1 MHFVNLAVLIPVK
14 AFGDAKGRLA
24 PVLGQAGR
32 ERLARWTATQVLA
45 ASAGLHPHVVCDD
58 DDVAAWAVAHGA
70 AVIREPTRGLNA
82 AVDSGVAHLASQAF
96 DHVVVVH
103 GDLPLPASIAAV
115 AAGCRADTVTLVPD
129 RHRDGT
135 NLLAFPLTSTFRVA
149 YGPGSFARHVARA
162 GDAGLAVHVVDD
174 TDLALDLDRPDDLLH
189 PRVQQAVATAL
200 GTEPA
205 GGSTAS
211 GGVAG
216 DGTVQP

>member
-1 MHFVNLAVLIPVK
+1 MHLVNLAVLIPVK

-24 PVLGQAGR
+24 PALDKARR

-58 DDVAAWAVAHGA
+58 DEVATWAMANGA
-70 AVIREPTRGLNA
+70 AVIREPARGLNA
-82 AVDSGVAHLASQAF
+82 AVDSGAAHLASHAF

-129 RHRDGT
+129 RHHDGT
-135 NLLAFPLTSTFRVA
+135 NLLAFPLASTFRVA
-149 YGPGSFARHVARA
+149 YGPGSFERHITRA
-162 GDAGLAVHVVDD
+162 SDAGLTVHVVDD
-174 TDLALDLDRPDDLLH
+174 ADLALDLDQPDDLLH
-189 PRVQQAVATAL
+189 PRVLQAVATAL
-200 GTEPA
+200 GTDLA
-205 GGSTAS
+205 DGST
-211 GGVAG
+211 AG

>member
-1 MHFVNLAVLIPVK
+1 MHLVNLAVLIPVK

-24 PVLGQAGR
+24 PALDQGRR

-45 ASAGLHPHVVCDD
+45 ATAGLHPHVVCDD
-58 DDVAAWAVAHGA
+58 DEVATWAMAHGA
-70 AVIREPTRGLNA
+70 TVIREPTRGLNA
-82 AVDSGVAHLASQAF
+82 AVDSGAAHLASHAF

-115 AAGCRADTVTLVPD
+115 AAGCRAGTVTLVPD

-135 NLLAFPLTSTFRVA
+135 NLLAFPLASTFRVA
-149 YGPGSFARHVARA
+149 YGPGSFERHIARA
-162 GDAGLAVHVVDD
+162 SDAGLAVHVVADA
-174 TDLALDLDRPDDLLH
+174 DLALDLDQPDDLLH

-200 GTEPA
+200 GTDLA
-205 GGSTAS
+205 DGST
-211 GGVAG
+211 AG

>member
-1 MHFVNLAVLIPVK
+1 MHLVNLAVLIPVK

-24 PVLGQAGR
+24 PALDQARR

-45 ASAGLHPHVVCDD
+45 ATAGLHPHVVCDD
-58 DDVAAWAVAHGA
+58 DEVATWAMAHGA
-70 AVIREPTRGLNA
+70 TVIREPTRGLNA
-82 AVDSGVAHLASQAF
+82 AVDSGAAHLACHAF

-115 AAGCRADTVTLVPD
+115 AAGCRAGTVTLVPD

-135 NLLAFPLTSTFRVA
+135 NLLAFPLASTFRVA
-149 YGPGSFARHVARA
+149 YGPGSFERHIARA
-162 GDAGLAVHVVDD
+162 SDAGLAVHVVADA
-174 TDLALDLDRPDDLLH
+174 DLALDLDQPDDLLH

-200 GTEPA
+200 GTDLA
-205 GGSTAS
+205 DGST
-211 GGVAG
+211 AG

>member
-1 MHFVNLAVLIPVK
+1 MHLVKLAVLIPVK

-24 PVLGQAGR
+24 PTLGRTER
-32 ERLARWTATQVLA
+32 ERLARWTATQVLV
-45 ASAGLHPHVVCDD
+45 ASADLQPHVVCDD
-58 DDVAAWAVAHGA
+58 DEVAAWALSHGA
-70 AVIREPTRGLNA
+70 TVVREPARGLNA
-82 AVDSGVAHLASQAF
+82 AVEGGIAHLTRHAF

-115 AAGCRADTVTLVPD
+115 AATCRSGTVTLVPD

-135 NLLAFPLTSTFRVA
+135 NLLAFPLAGTFHVA
-149 YGPGSFARHVARA
+149 YGPGSFERHVARA
-162 GDAGLAVHVVDD
+162 SEAGLAVHVIDD
-174 TDLALDLDRPDDLLH
+174 ADLALDLDQPDDLLH

-205 GGSTAS
+205 GGGT
-211 GGVAG
+211 AG